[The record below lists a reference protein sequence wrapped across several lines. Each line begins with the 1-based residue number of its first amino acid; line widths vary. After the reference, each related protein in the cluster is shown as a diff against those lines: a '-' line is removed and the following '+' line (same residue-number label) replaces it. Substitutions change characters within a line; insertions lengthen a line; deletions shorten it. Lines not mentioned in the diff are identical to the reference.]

1 MGKMMLHKFDI
12 LKLSVPDIRINT
24 SCPIIKDRVLNY
36 ASISNSDQKPNK
48 KILITLILDKNNK
61 KSILCQITQ
70 TNCTLRDKRLGMQSI
85 IFVGDVLFLM
95 PID

>member
-1 MGKMMLHKFDI
+1 MRYKFDI

-24 SCPIIKDRVLNY
+24 SCPIIKDRILNY
-36 ASISNSDQKPNK
+36 ASISINPNQKPNK

-61 KSILCQITQ
+61 KSIRCQITQ

-85 IFVGDVLFLM
+85 IFVCDVLFLM